1 MDNNKYKDIEMGK
14 LAEIILNYHTK
25 HVELLAEV
33 LTTKL
38 PDNVEIGFKKLREEE
53 NAMITIFTAMKEAME
68 SLE

>member
-14 LAEIILNYHTK
+14 LAETILNYHTK

-33 LTTKL
+33 LTKKL
-38 PDNVEIGFKKLREEE
+38 PDSVEIGFKKLQKEE